1 VVLTE
6 QDLAVLDARLAA
18 ELARW
23 PDPGAARR
31 DGCPDWHADPGDG
44 LPGGSAALFG
54 GGFAGGGV
62 LDQLGPGPALAG
74 FSQGALDEGLGG
86 LSGDELAGVLRA
98 SRRLA
103 AWQDGIE
110 ITAVAELDARRARAA
125 ARVCSAVDDQVAAE
139 LAAALVLTGRSAG
152 ALLGLARDIARL
164 PAVRRALRA
173 DLIDLARARI
183 FAGELAGLGDIA
195 AAAAAAGFAA
205 EAGSMTTGQL
215 RAALKAMVLWLDP
228 AAARRRAGH
237 GRSQARVEAWQEN
250 SGNAALAG
258 RELPAADAVAA
269 DKRITAIAGALQDAG
284 APGDLDQLRAAV
296 FAALLA
302 GRDPGTLLP
311 PAPAGEHHP
320 GRSERGQPAAA
331 GPGDEAGRGPGGP
344 GLAALAGS
352 VQLIMPAAAWLGL
365 SDAPGEAP
373 GTARSTRGPAGTWP
387 PGSPPGPEPAGASPS
402 PGRTGGPSP
411 TPPPAPGPARP
422 ASLQPARQPGRP
434 AAGRGW
440 PGPGS
445 TGSSTGP
452 AVTPPGQDVPAR
464 QHAAEPGPGP
474 AADLLLPRLPAA
486 RRPRRPGPH
495 RPLRPGRPH
504 LRMQFVASVPN
515 ASTGQARPRLDP
527 DPARTRRPD
536 LDRPARPQL
545 HRHPRPLPRLTN
557 ERPAAGR

>member
-1 VVLTE
+1 MLAGAEELPEDELAGLAEPAEEEVAGLVVLTE

-18 ELARW
+18 ELARL
-23 PDPGAARR
+23 PDPGAAGR
-31 DGCPDWHADPGDG
+31 DGSAGWCPDPGDD
-44 LPGGSAALFG
+44 PAGGPVALFG
-54 GGFAGGGV
+54 GGFGGGGV

-86 LSGDELAGVLRA
+86 LSDDELAGVLRA

-125 ARVCSAVDDQVAAE
+125 ARVSSAVDDQVSSE

-164 PAVRRALRA
+164 PAVRMALLEGR
-173 DLIDLARARI
+173 IDLARARI
-183 FAGELAGLGDIA
+183 VAGELAGLGDIA
-195 AAAAAAGFAA
+195 AAAAAAGFAGL
-205 EAGSMTTGQL
+205 AGSMTTGQL

-269 DKRITAIAGALQDAG
+269 DKRITAIARALQDAG

-302 GRDPGTLLP
+302 GRDPEALLP
-311 PAPAGEHHP
+311 PAPGGEHHP
-320 GRSERGQPAAA
+320 GGSERGQPAAA
-331 GPGDEAGRGPGGP
+331 GPGEEAGCGPGGP

-352 VQLIMPAAAWLGL
+352 VQLITPALAWLGL
-365 SDAPGEAP
+365 ADAPGEAAGHGPLDPRACRDLAARLAAGP
-373 GTARSTRGPAGTWP
+373 GTRWSVTLTGPDGRAVAHATPRAGPGP
-387 PGSPPGPEPAGASPS
+387 PGEPSASPAAG
-402 PGRTGGPSP
+402 PTGGPGRASRRP
-411 TPPPAPGPARP
+411 GPLPGMAGRAPVRLAGTPDLQSPPPGH
-422 ASLQPARQPGRP
+422 
-434 AAGRGW
+434 
-440 PGPGS
+440 
-445 TGSSTGP
+445 
-452 AVTPPGQDVPAR
+452 DVPAR
-464 QHAAEPGPGP
+464 QHAAEPAPGP
-474 AADLLLPRLPAA
+474 AAPVLLPRLPAA

-504 LRMQFVASVPN
+504 LRMQFVAS
-515 ASTGQARPRLDP
+515 AP
-527 DPARTRRPD
+527 DA
-536 LDRPARPQL
+536 
-545 HRHPRPLPRLTN
+545 
-557 ERPAAGR
+557 